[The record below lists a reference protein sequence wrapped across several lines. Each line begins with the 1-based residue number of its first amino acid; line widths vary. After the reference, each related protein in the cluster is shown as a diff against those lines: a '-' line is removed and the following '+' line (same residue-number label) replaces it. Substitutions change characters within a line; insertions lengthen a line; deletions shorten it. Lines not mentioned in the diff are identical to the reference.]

1 MQQDES
7 LVAVRVLA
15 HSVIKK
21 ICSALVSR
29 KRLGVVPHI
38 VAPPNGGP
46 QPFDH
51 AAPIQLTFGF
61 VVAIA
66 HETRMR
72 EVRTV
77 LLVEDFPPL
86 LKRWTR
92 ELQHAGKR
100 VLAANNGDVAMEL
113 VRETKPDIAIV
124 DLFLAA
130 ENGVNV
136 IRKLRELDRDCYAI
150 LVSAHMSVAY
160 AIAAMRAGADDV
172 FFKPGSLKYVIEC
185 VEKGVAL
192 EPPPEMGPTLEQLEW
207 EHISRVLLDCEN
219 NITHAAERLGI
230 YRQTL
235 QRKLRKYMP
244 RS

>member
-1 MQQDES
+1 
-7 LVAVRVLA
+7 
-15 HSVIKK
+15 
-21 ICSALVSR
+21 
-29 KRLGVVPHI
+29 
-38 VAPPNGGP
+38 
-46 QPFDH
+46 
-51 AAPIQLTFGF
+51 
-61 VVAIA
+61 
-66 HETRMR
+66 MR
-72 EVRTV
+72 DVQTV

-86 LKRWTR
+86 LRRWAR

-100 VLAANNGDVAMEL
+100 VLSATTGDIAVDL
-113 VRETKPDIAIV
+113 VRETKPDMAIV

-136 IRKLRELDRDCYAI
+136 IRRLRELDNGFYGI
-150 LVSAHMSVAY
+150 VVSAHMSVAY

-172 FFKPGSLKYVIEC
+172 FFKPGSLKYVVDC

-192 EPPPEMGPTLEQLEW
+192 EPDPDQGPTLDQLEW
-207 EHISRVLLDCEN
+207 EHISRVLLDCEG

>member
-1 MQQDES
+1 M
-7 LVAVRVLA
+7 
-15 HSVIKK
+15 
-21 ICSALVSR
+21 
-29 KRLGVVPHI
+29 
-38 VAPPNGGP
+38 
-46 QPFDH
+46 
-51 AAPIQLTFGF
+51 
-61 VVAIA
+61 AIA
-66 HETRMR
+66 HDMRMR
-72 EVRTV
+72 LREVQTI

-86 LKRWTR
+86 LRRWTR

-100 VLAANNGDVAMEL
+100 VLAATTGDSAVDMI
-113 VRETKPDIAIV
+113 RETKPDMAII

-136 IRKLRELDRDCYAI
+136 IKKLREVDTNFYAI

-172 FFKPGSLKYVIEC
+172 FFKPGSLKHVVDC

-192 EPPPEMGPTLEQLEW
+192 EPDPDNGPTLDQLEW
-207 EHISRVLLDCEN
+207 EHISRVLLDCEG

-235 QRKLRKYMP
+235 QRKLRKHMP
-244 RS
+244 KG

>member
-1 MQQDES
+1 VQQ
-7 LVAVRVLA
+7 
-15 HSVIKK
+15 
-21 ICSALVSR
+21 
-29 KRLGVVPHI
+29 I
-38 VAPPNGGP
+38 VAPANARFV
-46 QPFDH
+46 PFDR
-51 AAPIQLTFGF
+51 ARCFQLTFSF

-72 EVRTV
+72 DVRTV

-86 LKRWTR
+86 LRRWTR

-100 VLAANNGDVAMEL
+100 VLAAVSGDAAVEL
-113 VRETKPDIAIV
+113 VKDTPPDLAII
-124 DLFLAA
+124 DLFLTA

-136 IRKLRELDRDCYAI
+136 MRRLRELDTKFYGI

-172 FFKPGSLKYVIEC
+172 FFKPGSLKHVVDC
-185 VEKGVAL
+185 VEKGIEL
-192 EPPPEMGPTLEQLEW
+192 EPDPDQGPTLDQLEW
-207 EHISRVLLDCEN
+207 EHISRVLLDCEG

-244 RS
+244 RG